1 MGAITPNERAISVGL
16 TAKDFP
22 FFSFFFEETGGPIEM
37 SITTSAHVC
46 GQRVTIILYF
56 EKMLKLVVNKRK
68 VKEIPEQANVD
79 ELAK

>member
-1 MGAITPNERAISVGL
+1 
-16 TAKDFP
+16 
-22 FFSFFFEETGGPIEM
+22 M